1 MGLPRILYDLREVG
15 ERAGKDWIAKI
26 TKRNRY
32 VPIAITGSQA
42 SVTLSWER
50 PESLAA
56 TVCDGQT
63 SRVWVID
70 ITSIRTYDGFPN
82 LAVVTPA

>member
-1 MGLPRILYDLREVG
+1 MGLPAFSTICVRSGSGRARIGLLKSRSVTDV
-15 ERAGKDWIAKI
+15 
-26 TKRNRY
+26 
-32 VPIAITGSQA
+32 AITGSQA
-42 SVTLSWER
+42 SVILSWER